1 MANEY
6 CLPYER
12 PPEHHLRDA
21 LNSTG
26 SDIAAKRFVK
36 GNENS
41 ILYPTAKTDVVYGLV
56 RIGAATGQMC
66 NVQLAG
72 TGVATAGSGGVAAN
86 VRLTVEANTGKVVA
100 WAPTAGAN
108 EVVVG
113 ISTNAASA
121 DGDVIVE
128 LTGGPGVIA
137 QGA

>member
-21 LNSTG
+21 LNNSG
-26 SDIAAKRFVK
+26 AAIAAKRFVK
-36 GNENS
+36 GNENG
-41 ILYPTAKTDVVYGLV
+41 ILYPAANTDVVYGLV
-56 RIGAATGQMC
+56 RMGADDGKMC

-72 TGVATAGSGGVAAN
+72 TGVATAGSGGVTAN
-86 VRLTVEANTGKVVA
+86 VRLTVEAATGKVVP
-100 WAPTAGAN
+100 WAPAAGVNATI
-108 EVVVG
+108 VG

-121 DGDVIVE
+121 DGDVFVE
-128 LTGGPGVIA
+128 LVGGPGVIA